1 MVELTVAAG
10 LACALMEFAVSNGA
24 NQHALADRSGI
35 NSADLQDQD
44 NRIPLAKYVALM
56 RAAKELCDDP
66 ALALHFGETN
76 DMSQTSIVGLL
87 GYASETMLHAYAQL
101 NRYGRLVIEF
111 DGPVDRFR
119 VTRDSQGLWMIDNR
133 EKPNDFSELTEST
146 FTRMVCWPRP
156 LGVTQLAKALRVTHP
171 APAYRGEYDRIF
183 RVPVAFESD
192 MNAMLIDEAWIYHP
206 IARQPLYVFGILNE
220 HADTLLKSLEKS
232 KSIRGRVESLLIPIL
247 HTGELSMTQVAK
259 KMGLSRPTLYRKLK
273 DEGVRYEKV
282 LDNLRHKMALHYL
295 NNKKVS
301 VNQVAYL
308 IGFSNPSAFSHAFKR
323 WTGRS
328 PSQRRA
334 D

>member
-1 MVELTVAAG
+1 MIEPTVAAG
-10 LACALMEFAVSNGA
+10 VARALIEFAVSKEA
-24 NQHALADRSGI
+24 NQEELLYRSGI
-35 NSADLQDQD
+35 GVADLQDQD

-76 DMSQTSIVGLL
+76 DMSHSSIVGLL

-111 DGPVDRFR
+111 DGPADRFR
-119 VTRDSQGLWMIDNR
+119 VARDNLGLWMIDNR
-133 EKPNDFSELTEST
+133 ENPNDFPELTEST
-146 FTRMVCWPRP
+146 FARMVCWPRP

-171 APAYRGEYDRIF
+171 APAHRAEYDRIF
-183 RVPVAFESD
+183 RVPVAFESG

-220 HADTLLKSLEKS
+220 RADALLKRLENS
-232 KSIRGRVESLLIPIL
+232 KSVRGRVESLLIPIL
-247 HTGELSMTQVAK
+247 HTGELSMTQIAK
-259 KMGLSRPTLYRKLK
+259 KMGLSRATLYRKLK
-273 DEGVRYEKV
+273 DEEVGYEDL

-295 NNKKVS
+295 DNKKVS
-301 VNQVAYL
+301 VSQAAYL
-308 IGFSNPSAFSHAFKR
+308 VGFSNPSAFSHAFKR

-328 PSQRRA
+328 PRQRRV